1 MNEAPN
7 LTSNYEAL
15 VSALRLAITAD
26 TDDQFERA
34 VGLAEYFS
42 AGLTENEVERA
53 KAEAGEDGRTNEIT
67 VQDME
72 QWGHYATW
80 SIHADTSDEDIG
92 SWVLENR
99 VGTECINADLTDGLY
114 RVRLDDFTRL
124 AWGAPPKKV
133 TMKNKVLIRKG
144 RVDIASVL
152 ETVDEYIERTG
163 DSDHKFVELLF
174 GNGDGTLNI
183 HLGS

>member
-80 SIHADTSDEDIG
+80 SIHSDTSDEDIG
-92 SWVLENR
+92 SW
-99 VGTECINADLTDGLY
+99 ADLTDGLY